1 MSVSRRSMLAVAG
14 TALLQGQGSAPPGIG
29 IVGCGNRS
37 GAHESGLKPLTE
49 AKIVAISDIRPE
61 KMTEFNAKLPSPAT
75 TYIDYRELIRDKNV
89 GIVVIATPGYLHK
102 QMALEAL
109 RAGKDLMLEKPIA
122 TNYADAVEIMREAKR
137 TKRVV
142 AVGMQRRYSQLDTA
156 VRETIEAGTIGPI
169 RHITFTELRGDWAP
183 QGWRYTDPATGKT
196 ANWRNV
202 AKAAGSTEL
211 EFSVHAFA
219 EVTSLVKSPLTR
231 LFGSGGVVHYKDGRD
246 TRDLTSFVAEFG
258 DGTRFSYS
266 FSCFAPGSGSSLTI
280 VGDKGVL
287 TRSQGKIMVQ
297 LTGRRAE
304 PLALNPKSA
313 EDPETAMYREFFRNV
328 QERTQSPI
336 GPAVA
341 IEAAKIAYAADI
353 SITGQRIVTAR
364 DFPNG

>member
-14 TALLQGQGSAPPGIG
+14 TTLLQGQGSAPLGIG
-29 IVGCGNRS
+29 IIGCGNRS
-37 GAHESGLKPLTE
+37 RAHQSGLKPLTD
-49 AKIVAISDIRPE
+49 ATVVAVSDIRPE
-61 KMTEFNAKLPSPAT
+61 KMADFNKGLPSPAT
-75 TYIDYRELIRDKNV
+75 TYVDYRELIRDKNV

-102 QMALEAL
+102 EMALEAL

-122 TNYADAVEIMREAKR
+122 TTYADAIEILREAKR
-137 TKRVV
+137 SKRIV

-156 VRETIEAGTIGPI
+156 VRETIEAGTIGQI

-183 QGWRYTDPATGKT
+183 GGWRYTDPVTGKT

-219 EVTSLVKSPLTR
+219 EVTSLIKSPLTK
-231 LFGSGGVVHYKDGRD
+231 LFGSGGVVHYTDGRD
-246 TRDLTSFVAEFG
+246 TRDLTSFVAEFDNG
-258 DGTRFSYS
+258 ARFSYS

-280 VGDKGVL
+280 VGDKGVI
-287 TRSQGKIMVQ
+287 TRAQGKIMVQ

-304 PLALNPKSA
+304 PLAFTPKSA
-313 EDPETAMYREFFRNV
+313 EDAETLMYREFFRNV
-328 QERTQSPI
+328 AERSESSI

-341 IEAAKIAYAADI
+341 LEAAKIAYAADI
-353 SITGQRIVTAR
+353 SIRNGRIVTGR